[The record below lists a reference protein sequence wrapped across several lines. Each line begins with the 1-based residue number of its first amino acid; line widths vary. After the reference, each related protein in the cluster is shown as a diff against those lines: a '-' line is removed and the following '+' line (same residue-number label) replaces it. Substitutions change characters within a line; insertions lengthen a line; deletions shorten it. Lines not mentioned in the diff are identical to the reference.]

1 MPTNILIFFHDSYY
15 PLLANHKVMIFQIL
29 LAFLARLTQIFFNS
43 LTGKLSVELPFSFPL
58 RNLIRLVYIQRN

>member
-1 MPTNILIFFHDSYY
+1 MNYSYY

-29 LAFLARLTQIFFNS
+29 VAFLARLTQIFFNS
-43 LTGKLSVELPFSFPL
+43 LTGTLPVESPLSFPS